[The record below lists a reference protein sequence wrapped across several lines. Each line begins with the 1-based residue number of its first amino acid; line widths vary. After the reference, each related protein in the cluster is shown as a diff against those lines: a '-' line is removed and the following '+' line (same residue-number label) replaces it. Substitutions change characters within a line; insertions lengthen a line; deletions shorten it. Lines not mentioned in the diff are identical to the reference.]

1 MLNKNV
7 KKIIASLLVLGS
19 LAGTAATA
27 TTEAA
32 SRDYEKN
39 HNQKNEQRNYE
50 KHRNQKIEYRN
61 DHNDH
66 KKWER
71 KVELKEQKAY
81 MKKVRQIMQERNV
94 HVPPGHWVYNQR
106 IPKKVLI
113 KYKEAPRHYHNDW
126 DHDDNDN
133 DLLLG
138 IILGAVL
145 AEAADNH

>member
-50 KHRNQKIEYRN
+50 NIVT
-61 DHNDH
+61 
-66 KKWER
+66 KKLNTGTTTMTTKSGRE
-71 KVELKEQKAY
+71 KL
-81 MKKVRQIMQERNV
+81 N
-94 HVPPGHWVYNQR
+94 
-106 IPKKVLI
+106 
-113 KYKEAPRHYHNDW
+113 
-126 DHDDNDN
+126 
-133 DLLLG
+133 
-138 IILGAVL
+138 
-145 AEAADNH
+145 

>member
-19 LAGTAATA
+19 LAGTAAT

-39 HNQKNEQRNYE
+39 HNQKNEQRDYA
-50 KHRNQKIEYRN
+50 KHRNKKIEYRN
-61 DHNDH
+61 DYHDKN
-66 KKWER
+66 KWER

-81 MKKVRQIMQERNV
+81 MKKVRKIVQERNI
-94 HVPPGHWVYNQR
+94 HVPPGHWVYSHR
-106 IPKKVLI
+106 IPKKVMI
-113 KYKEAPRHYHNDW
+113 KYREAPNHYHHDW
-126 DHDDNDN
+126 DHDNDDN

>member
-19 LAGTAATA
+19 LAGTAAT

-32 SRDYEKN
+32 SRDYD
-39 HNQKNEQRNYE
+39 

-61 DHNDH
+61 DHHDKN
-66 KKWER
+66 KWER
-71 KVELKEQKAY
+71 KVDSKQQKAY
-81 MKKVRQIMQERNV
+81 MKKVRQIMKDRNV

-113 KYKEAPRHYHNDW
+113 KYKEAPRHYHHDW
-126 DHDDNDN
+126 DHDNNDN

-145 AEAADNH
+145 AEAIDNN

>member
-39 HNQKNEQRNYE
+39 HNQKNE
-50 KHRNQKIEYRN
+50 YRN

-81 MKKVRQIMQERNV
+81 MKKVRQIMKARNV

>member
-50 KHRNQKIEYRN
+50 KHRNQKVEYRN

-66 KKWER
+66 KK
-71 KVELKEQKAY
+71 
-81 MKKVRQIMQERNV
+81 
-94 HVPPGHWVYNQR
+94 
-106 IPKKVLI
+106 
-113 KYKEAPRHYHNDW
+113 
-126 DHDDNDN
+126 
-133 DLLLG
+133 
-138 IILGAVL
+138 
-145 AEAADNH
+145 